1 MICRLLRCVRDSN
14 SSRNPFCT
22 NILFNQVF
30 KVQRL
35 IQREEF
41 AVLLSFDRL
50 NWNNAKIVKNNNMTK
65 FRYITHCFFEV
76 FVLSWNRLTRF
87 ANRVNLF
94 QERTNTSKKQWVIY
108 RNLVILLFFT
118 IFALFQF
125 SLSKLSRTAN
135 SSRWIRRWTLKTWLN
150 KILVQKGLRLE
161 FESRTHRRSLQIILI
176 CRLFLCYKL

>member
-1 MICRLLRCVRDSN
+1 MHDFLIVILADTENKKSSEILEFQSFALIYYLLSRCVRDSN

-76 FVLSWNRLTRF
+76 FVLS
-87 ANRVNLF
+87 
-94 QERTNTSKKQWVIY
+94 
-108 RNLVILLFFT
+108 
-118 IFALFQF
+118 
-125 SLSKLSRTAN
+125 
-135 SSRWIRRWTLKTWLN
+135 
-150 KILVQKGLRLE
+150 
-161 FESRTHRRSLQIILI
+161 
-176 CRLFLCYKL
+176 

>member
-1 MICRLLRCVRDSN
+1 MQETSNKQKKSQKTVYRFPCFDAEYTLIAAAMGYLKQEKHKKKSLILNESRTFKRCVRDSN

-76 FVLSWNRLTRF
+76 FVLS
-87 ANRVNLF
+87 
-94 QERTNTSKKQWVIY
+94 
-108 RNLVILLFFT
+108 
-118 IFALFQF
+118 
-125 SLSKLSRTAN
+125 
-135 SSRWIRRWTLKTWLN
+135 
-150 KILVQKGLRLE
+150 
-161 FESRTHRRSLQIILI
+161 
-176 CRLFLCYKL
+176 

>member
-1 MICRLLRCVRDSN
+1 MAKLLNFSRVNSACLNIHIPNQLLFHSVRLIRKAPIPLRTRAFPNYKNQKKRCVRDSN

-76 FVLSWNRLTRF
+76 FVLS
-87 ANRVNLF
+87 
-94 QERTNTSKKQWVIY
+94 
-108 RNLVILLFFT
+108 
-118 IFALFQF
+118 
-125 SLSKLSRTAN
+125 
-135 SSRWIRRWTLKTWLN
+135 
-150 KILVQKGLRLE
+150 
-161 FESRTHRRSLQIILI
+161 
-176 CRLFLCYKL
+176 

>member
-1 MICRLLRCVRDSN
+1 MILSAKTMGRNRNNKEEDLLKYYESIYYVVYYSVGLPIETPRKKPLKVIDFQVGMLLRCVRDSN

-76 FVLSWNRLTRF
+76 FVLS
-87 ANRVNLF
+87 
-94 QERTNTSKKQWVIY
+94 
-108 RNLVILLFFT
+108 
-118 IFALFQF
+118 
-125 SLSKLSRTAN
+125 
-135 SSRWIRRWTLKTWLN
+135 
-150 KILVQKGLRLE
+150 
-161 FESRTHRRSLQIILI
+161 
-176 CRLFLCYKL
+176 

>member
-1 MICRLLRCVRDSN
+1 SLDWLRFMHTPNDYRVSQKQIAINRYLPNKKSSDLLETRGFFVWKVRCVRDSN

-76 FVLSWNRLTRF
+76 FVLS
-87 ANRVNLF
+87 
-94 QERTNTSKKQWVIY
+94 
-108 RNLVILLFFT
+108 
-118 IFALFQF
+118 
-125 SLSKLSRTAN
+125 
-135 SSRWIRRWTLKTWLN
+135 
-150 KILVQKGLRLE
+150 
-161 FESRTHRRSLQIILI
+161 
-176 CRLFLCYKL
+176 

>member
-1 MICRLLRCVRDSN
+1 MLNQGVPQVFMLTHYSTAFGCGVRQRKVLKYVLQDFSLFCFIKKRCVRDSN

-76 FVLSWNRLTRF
+76 FVLS
-87 ANRVNLF
+87 
-94 QERTNTSKKQWVIY
+94 
-108 RNLVILLFFT
+108 
-118 IFALFQF
+118 
-125 SLSKLSRTAN
+125 
-135 SSRWIRRWTLKTWLN
+135 
-150 KILVQKGLRLE
+150 
-161 FESRTHRRSLQIILI
+161 
-176 CRLFLCYKL
+176 

>member
-1 MICRLLRCVRDSN
+1 MSQYSYSQSIAFSLSKINKKSSDPVKNQSFSNYKNQKKRCVRDSN

-76 FVLSWNRLTRF
+76 FVLS
-87 ANRVNLF
+87 
-94 QERTNTSKKQWVIY
+94 
-108 RNLVILLFFT
+108 
-118 IFALFQF
+118 
-125 SLSKLSRTAN
+125 
-135 SSRWIRRWTLKTWLN
+135 
-150 KILVQKGLRLE
+150 
-161 FESRTHRRSLQIILI
+161 
-176 CRLFLCYKL
+176 

>member
-1 MICRLLRCVRDSN
+1 MRCVRDSN

-161 FESRTHRRSLQIILI
+161 FESRTHRNKHWKSIV
-176 CRLFLCYKL
+176 YKNNAQFYTH

>member
-1 MICRLLRCVRDSN
+1 MRDKERGVEIFGNVVWWNKWFCVEIENKKALIPKRNQSFRIQRCVRDSN

-76 FVLSWNRLTRF
+76 FVLS
-87 ANRVNLF
+87 
-94 QERTNTSKKQWVIY
+94 
-108 RNLVILLFFT
+108 
-118 IFALFQF
+118 
-125 SLSKLSRTAN
+125 
-135 SSRWIRRWTLKTWLN
+135 
-150 KILVQKGLRLE
+150 
-161 FESRTHRRSLQIILI
+161 
-176 CRLFLCYKL
+176 